1 MSSRVAAVVL
11 LKMVA
16 QVVQADSV
24 LARALALP
32 PERTTQSPLGQV
44 ATEPHQ
50 PAITALA
57 ATIPYL
63 ARLPQQAVV
72 TAQKIPPMAQPA
84 DQVVAVAVALA
95 PKAQAALATPRQ
107 LAHLK
112 AATAATVLERRA
124 LRGVAVAEHLPLV
137 QTLETTAVMA
147 VQVRPRPSLA
157 AA

>member
-1 MSSRVAAVVL
+1 MSRGVAVAL

-16 QVVQADSV
+16 QVVQADS
-24 LARALALP
+24 ARAQALALP
-32 PERTTQSPLGQV
+32 PELITQSPLGQV

-50 PAITALA
+50 PAITALV
-57 ATIPYL
+57 ATIPYS

-72 TAQKIPPMAQPA
+72 TAQKTQVMAQPA
-84 DQVVAVAVALA
+84 DQAVAVAAALA
-95 PKAQAALATPRQ
+95 LKAQAAPAIPRQ

-112 AATAATVLERRA
+112 AATAATVLDRRA
-124 LRGVAVAEHLPLV
+124 LLAVAVVEPLPLV
-137 QTLETTAVMA
+137 QTLETTAVTA